1 MFKLTTIK
9 ERIFNLEI
17 QCFSA
22 YFSLKLGQKKLI
34 QQKYSEKKKK
44 SIPEC
49 SFAVTSPV
57 LCTVSPPEK
66 IQHAPRFSLAITN
79 IKYENG
85 VIQPCLL

>member
-1 MFKLTTIK
+1 MF
-9 ERIFNLEI
+9 
-17 QCFSA
+17 QCLFFSEVGA
-22 YFSLKLGQKKLI
+22 KKVDTA
-34 QQKYSEKKKK
+34 KYSEKKKK

>member
-34 QQKYSEKKKK
+34 QQNILKKKK